1 MVLGDERVA
10 EAAPQLGKGLKSR
23 HVAMISIGGIIGAG
37 LFVGSSSA
45 IAAVGPAII
54 LSYIMAGILILC
66 VMRML
71 GEMAASNPHIT
82 SFTEFSRAGLGDW
95 AGFTAGWLY
104 WFFWV
109 VVVAVE
115 AIAGAVILRE
125 WLPFEVWQIGLG
137 LMLVM
142 TAVNLMSTRSYGEF
156 EFWFA
161 SLKVAAILA
170 FIVVAAA
177 SLFGLTPVQP
187 AAEGLSNLWIN
198 SGFAPAG
205 AAAVLSGV
213 VTVVFAL
220 TGAEIATIAAAE
232 SSEPAKMVARMTTSV
247 ALRIVLFYVLSIL
260 LILAVV
266 PWNTVV
272 PGVSPFASALEGVG
286 IPGAAL
292 AMKLIVLVAVL
303 SCLNS
308 GVYVTSRVLFI
319 LAANGDAPRAL
330 VALNKRK
337 VPARAIV
344 IGSVF
349 GYGAVV
355 ASVVSPQMV
364 FAFLLNASGATML
377 IVYLMTAF
385 AHIRLRKAM
394 ERTAPERLLVKMWLF
409 PGLSYVIIVAMFGV
423 LAAMTATPSLL
434 IQLVMS
440 LMTLGAALAAYWLF
454 RARRRPAIA

>member
-1 MVLGDERVA
+1 MAGTDSIA
-10 EAAPQLGKGLKSR
+10 SKAPELGKGLQSR

-37 LFVGSSSA
+37 LFVGSSAA
-45 IAAVGPAII
+45 IAATGPAII
-54 LSYIMAGILILC
+54 ISYVLAGLVILC

-71 GEMAASNPHIT
+71 GEMAASNPQIT
-82 SFTEFSRAGLGDW
+82 SFTEFARAGLGDW

-137 LMLVM
+137 LMVVM

-161 SLKVAAILA
+161 SLKVAAIVA
-170 FIVVAAA
+170 FIVVGAAA
-177 SLFGLTPVQP
+177 LFGFTPERP
-187 AAEGLSNLWIN
+187 SAEGLSNLWIN
-198 SGFAPAG
+198 GGFAPAG
-205 AAAVLSGV
+205 VAAVLSGV
-213 VTVVFAL
+213 VTVIFAL

-232 SSEPAKMVARMTTSV
+232 SSEPAKTVARMTTSV
-247 ALRIVLFYVLSIL
+247 ALRIVLFYVLSMVV
-260 LILAVV
+260 ILAIV
-266 PWNTVV
+266 PWNEIT
-272 PGVSPFASALEGVG
+272 PGVSPFATALASVG

-292 AMKLIVLVAVL
+292 GMKIIVLTAVL

-308 GVYVTSRVLFI
+308 GVYVTSRVLFA
-319 LAANGDAPRAL
+319 LAARGDAPQAL
-330 VALNKRK
+330 VVLSRRK
-337 VPARAIV
+337 VPARAIL

-349 GYGAVV
+349 GYGAVI

-377 IVYLMTAF
+377 IIYLMTAF
-385 AHIRLRKAM
+385 AQIRLRRVM
-394 ERTAPERLLVKMWLF
+394 ERTSPDRLLVKMWFF
-409 PGLSYVIIVAMFGV
+409 PWLSYVVIVAMIGV
-423 LAAMTATPSLL
+423 LAAMTTTSSLL
-434 IQLVMS
+434 LQLGLS
-440 LMTLGAALAAYWLF
+440 LLTFAAALLAYWLT
-454 RARRRPAIA
+454 RARRQSVAA